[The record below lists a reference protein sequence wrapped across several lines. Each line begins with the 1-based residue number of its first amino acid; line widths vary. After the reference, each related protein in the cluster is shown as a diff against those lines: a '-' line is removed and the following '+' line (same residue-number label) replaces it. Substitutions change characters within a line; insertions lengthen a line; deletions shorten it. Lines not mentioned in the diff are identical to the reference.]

1 MNDAQ
6 RTKMKERLFLLAYGT
21 STPLRGQEPTPK
33 DQDSSGS
40 YLCATGARVLHAAS
54 EGVKVGSLIMFV
66 DPSDDKDLH
75 TRLVE
80 ISEGALA
87 DTTDWHV
94 KNVLEMVKAHSSMI
108 PIPRKVVANKLRS
121 WFTEVHEG
129 NARLY
134 LVPTMWT
141 DPVVLE
147 DIGLLAA
154 RKGHNL
160 KLSLGHIRDSHNDS
174 AFPILI
180 ATAPTEDQLLT
191 ALREAMLEGSLI
203 WE

>member
-1 MNDAQ
+1 MNDTQ
-6 RTKMKERLFLLAYGT
+6 RTRMKERLFLLAYGT
-21 STPLRGQEPTPK
+21 STPLRGPDLVSDGE
-33 DQDSSGS
+33 DSSGS
-40 YLCATGARVLHAAS
+40 YLCATSAYVLHAAS
-54 EGVKVGSLIMFV
+54 EGVKAGSLVMLV

-94 KNVLEMVKAHSSMI
+94 KNVLEMVKTHSSMI
-108 PIPRKVVANKLRS
+108 PIPRKVVGNKLRS
-121 WFTEVHEG
+121 WFTDVHEG

-134 LVPTMWT
+134 LVPTVWS

-147 DIGLLAA
+147 DIGLIAE
-154 RKGHNL
+154 RKGHSL
-160 KLSLGHIRDSHNDS
+160 KLSLGHIRDSHNDNT
-174 AFPILI
+174 FPILI
-180 ATAPTEDQLLT
+180 ATSPTEDQLLT
-191 ALREAMLEGSLI
+191 ALKEAMLEGSLI